1 MDPDL
6 KPEYQRRE
14 RRRRRLILIS
24 VAAVLALGLLILIL
38 ALTVFRVRAATT
50 TVTAIHLSGF
60 HAGFNALSLS
70 VDLNVTLDLAIT
82 ATNPNHASFKYTEGS
97 AELFYR
103 EILVGEAV
111 VPPGE
116 IAAEG
121 IVHTDVVLVV
131 IADRLIG
138 NSEVYSDVASGLV
151 KMKTETRIPGKVT
164 VVGFVTL
171 SMVLYTSCD
180 VIISVVDQTVQN
192 TNCSFRTK
200 FWISAHICITY

>member
-14 RRRRRLILIS
+14 RLRRRCVLIS
-24 VAAVLALGLLILIL
+24 VATVIALGLLILIL

-50 TVTAIHLSGF
+50 TVTAVHLSGF
-60 HAGFNALSLS
+60 RVALNALSLS

-103 EILVGEAV
+103 EILVGEV
-111 VPPGE
+111 VIPPGE
-116 IAAEG
+116 VAAEG
-121 IVHTDVVLVV
+121 IVYTDVVLVML
-131 IADRLIG
+131 ADRLIT
-138 NSEVYSDVASGLV
+138 NSEVYSDVASGSV
-151 KMKTETRIPGKVT
+151 TMKTHTRIPGKVT

-171 SMVLYTSCD
+171 HMVLYTSCD
-180 VIISVVDQTVQN
+180 VIINVVDQTVQN
-192 TNCSFRTK
+192 TNCSFRTE
-200 FWISAHICITY
+200 F